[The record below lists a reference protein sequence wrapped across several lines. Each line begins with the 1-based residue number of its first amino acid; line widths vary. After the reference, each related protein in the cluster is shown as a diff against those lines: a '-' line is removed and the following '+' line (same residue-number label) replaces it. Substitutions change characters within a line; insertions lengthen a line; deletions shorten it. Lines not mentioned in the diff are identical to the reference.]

1 MKTEIFPQ
9 AGDVAAAAAAYLA
22 QQITTTLAT
31 KSTFSMAISGG
42 RTPWEMLRY
51 LAQAQLPWER
61 VHLFQ
66 VDERIAPEGHADRNL
81 TQLYRAIEG
90 TEMAKKIHIHAMPV
104 NEGNLAQA
112 AQHYTDTLLNVTG
125 NGRLDLIH
133 LGLGTDG
140 HTASLIPGDPVCEE
154 QLLDIACTVH
164 PYQERMRMTMTYPLL
179 NRAKQLLWIVT
190 GSEKGKMLQQL
201 LQQNPG
207 IPGGKVSQAAALLF
221 VDQAALGSEI
231 N

>member
-9 AGDVAAAAAAYLA
+9 AGDVASAAAAYLA
-22 QQITTTLAT
+22 QQITATLAT

-42 RTPWEMLRY
+42 RTPWEMLRH

-81 TQLYRAIEG
+81 TQLQQAIAG
-90 TEMAKKIHIHAMPV
+90 TEMAARMHTYPMPV
-104 NEGNLAQA
+104 NEVNLAQA
-112 AQHYTDTLLNVTG
+112 AQHYTDTLFEVTG
-125 NGRLDLIH
+125 DGCLDLIH

-154 QLLDIACTVH
+154 QLLDITCTLL
-164 PYQERMRMTMTYPLL
+164 PYQERLRMTMTYPLL
-179 NRAKQLLWIVT
+179 NRAKRLLWIVT
-190 GSEKGKMLQQL
+190 GSEKGDMLQQL
-201 LQQNPG
+201 LQQNHG

-221 VDQAALGSEI
+221 VDQAALGSK
-231 N
+231 NN